1 MTDNGSGGQP
11 VSMANVIEVAAFAKK
26 YKKILWMD
34 ACRIFENA
42 AFIKAF
48 EP

>member
-1 MTDNGSGGQP
+1 
-11 VSMANVIEVAAFAKK
+11 VAEFAKK
-26 YKKILWMD
+26 NNKLFWID

-48 EP
+48 EAEYANNSL